1 MINIENLISFNY
13 ISVKKLVLKGMA
25 VLSASAAFV
34 ACSHDSFFDENKAQE
49 NIKNEYKASFVQKYG
64 EVDPNQSWD
73 FTSQALT
80 AAAGT
85 RGSVEPYTKEMAQEA
100 YNFFSFVN
108 SDFPAVKAL
117 LTADTY
123 SGTYKSGKN
132 KKTVEGTA
140 VEKAWNNFF
149 SAKLTPTY
157 AFIKKQ
163 KG

>member
-49 NIKNEYKASFVQKYG
+49 NLKSEYKASFVQKYG
-64 EVDPNQSWD
+64 EIDPNQSWD

-85 RGSVEPYTKEMAQEA
+85 CGSVEPYTKEMAQEA
-100 YNFFSFVN
+100 YNFFSFVSTDLPVMN
-108 SDFPAVKAL
+108 AL
-117 LTADTY
+117 LTEYSY
-123 SGTYKSGKN
+123 SGAY
-132 KKTVEGTA
+132 
-140 VEKAWNNFF
+140 
-149 SAKLTPTY
+149 
-157 AFIKKQ
+157 
-163 KG
+163 